1 MKKIHQFTLSFLV
14 LALPLLLASCGS
26 DEGQPDVVGDE
37 PVPIVLSAGVPATKA
52 VVNTGDVFS
61 AGIAGWE
68 TDAAAP
74 DYAATADWLEAVQI
88 TAGTTAQPVVLDPPQ
103 YYHADRDVKTYI
115 RAWHPAGTLAGGK
128 VTFANADGTVDALL
142 AAGVSGSKYDAA
154 AKQLR
159 FEHPTTQLKF
169 RVVAGEGLDAGTQ
182 LRSITLKGVELP
194 TGFDLAT
201 DAVTY
206 AAAADLAVPGIDGT
220 QVIGATATAAGQPV
234 MVRPVAGNRVTLDVS
249 TSTADFPGV
258 VATIDGDA
266 DFVPGKAYT
275 VTLTFRQ
282 SEVALTATVA
292 PWEAGTGSGGI
303 E

>member
-1 MKKIHQFTLSFLV
+1 M
-14 LALPLLLASCGS
+14 
-26 DEGQPDVVGDE
+26 
-37 PVPIVLSAGVPATKA
+37 
-52 VVNTGDVFS
+52 
-61 AGIAGWE
+61 
-68 TDAAAP
+68 
-74 DYAATADWLEAVQI
+74 
-88 TAGTTAQPVVLDPPQ
+88 
-103 YYHADRDVKTYI
+103 
-115 RAWHPAGTLAGGK
+115 
-128 VTFANADGTVDALL
+128 
-142 AAGVSGSKYDAA
+142 SGSKYDAA

-194 TGFDLAT
+194 TGFDLAA

-220 QVIGATATAAGQPV
+220 QVIGAAAAAAGQPV

-282 SEVALTATVA
+282 SEVALTATVT
-292 PWEAGTGSGGI
+292 PWTAGTGSGGI